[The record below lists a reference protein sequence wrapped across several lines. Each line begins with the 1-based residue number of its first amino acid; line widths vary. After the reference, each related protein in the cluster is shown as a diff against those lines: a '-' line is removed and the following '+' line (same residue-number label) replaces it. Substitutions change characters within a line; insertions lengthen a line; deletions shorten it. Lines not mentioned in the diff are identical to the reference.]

1 MYFTLIIKNPGNE
14 LSRIFEAL
22 YCLQA
27 VSLTLCY
34 DYFIYDFSV
43 LCVLKIVTSIRNPD
57 FRPSCSCLFIPLIG
71 SLLCLQAVSLTF
83 YGGITITTSSRQPP
97 SGWPSC
103 AGRYRPL
110 LPVRR
115 VFPALPPRRPSV
127 RRSCLHPLQY
137 AYGVR

>member
-34 DYFIYDFSV
+34 DYFIYDFFV
-43 LCVLKIVTSIRNPD
+43 LCTLKIVTSIRNPD

-71 SLLCLQAVSLTF
+71 SLLCLQAVSLTS
-83 YGGITITTSSRQPP
+83 YGGIIITVSSRQPP

-115 VFPALPPRRPSV
+115 VFPALPPRRPLIQQ
-127 RRSCLHPLQY
+127 SCLHPPRY
-137 AYGVR
+137 ACGAQ